1 MPTPFGPGPLRALL
15 ASALAIA
22 GCAGA
27 AARPRGTPPVPDA
40 LAPGAHYVAM
50 GSSFAAGPGI
60 TAPAD
65 QPPNRCTR
73 SADNYAH
80 QLARRRG
87 LTLTDVSCGG
97 ATTAHLLGPW
107 GELPPQLDAL
117 RPDTRLVTVTIG
129 GNDVGYIGGLSRA
142 SCLSR
147 AGATVGACPQ
157 VPAPTEQAWQGLADA
172 MRRVAQEVRRRSP
185 TARLVFVEYPAVLPE
200 QGTCARTPI
209 SVEQADASRRVA
221 ARLAMLTAQIAR
233 EAGAAVL
240 PVAALSSGHDA
251 CSAAPWTTGW
261 FTPGEPPVRVPYHP
275 NLQGMTA
282 VADALDRLLAASAA
296 P

>member
-1 MPTPFGPGPLRALL
+1 MPRPFGPGPLRALL
-15 ASALAIA
+15 AGALAIA

-27 AARPRGTPPVPDA
+27 AARPRGTPAVPDA

-60 TAPAD
+60 TASAD

-117 RPDTRLVTVTIG
+117 RPETRLVTVTIG
-129 GNDVGYIGGLSRA
+129 GNDVGYIGGLIRA

-157 VPAPTEQAWQGLADA
+157 VPAPTEQAWRAERGARGRASGRARRHEPLDA
-172 MRRVAQEVRRRSP
+172 
-185 TARLVFVEYPAVLPE
+185 
-200 QGTCARTPI
+200 
-209 SVEQADASRRVA
+209 
-221 ARLAMLTAQIAR
+221 
-233 EAGAAVL
+233 
-240 PVAALSSGHDA
+240 
-251 CSAAPWTTGW
+251 
-261 FTPGEPPVRVPYHP
+261 EPPHVGEGVR
-275 NLQGMTA
+275 TA
-282 VADALDRLLAASAA
+282 LA
-296 P
+296 